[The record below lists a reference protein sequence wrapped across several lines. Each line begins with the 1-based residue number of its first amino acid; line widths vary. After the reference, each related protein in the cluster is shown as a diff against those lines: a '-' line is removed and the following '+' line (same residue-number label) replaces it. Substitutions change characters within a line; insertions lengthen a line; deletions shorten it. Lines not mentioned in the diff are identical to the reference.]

1 MIIITTAKAPPNTE
15 MMFMTVAIVS
25 LSFFGAGE
33 GSHEEAPEAPQA
45 PHWIC
50 CLAEAGWAQSIPTVA
65 AVASGIINKLL
76 KIAMMS
82 VNLSIRFF
90 MIILTV

>member
-15 MMFMTVAIVS
+15 IRLMTVAIVS

-45 PHWIC
+45 PHWI
-50 CLAEAGWAQSIPTVA
+50 
-65 AVASGIINKLL
+65 
-76 KIAMMS
+76 
-82 VNLSIRFF
+82 
-90 MIILTV
+90 